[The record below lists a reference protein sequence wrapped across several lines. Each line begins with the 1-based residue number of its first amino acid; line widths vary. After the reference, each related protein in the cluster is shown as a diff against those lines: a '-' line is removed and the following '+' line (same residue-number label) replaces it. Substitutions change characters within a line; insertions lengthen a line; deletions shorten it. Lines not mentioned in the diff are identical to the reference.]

1 MAHRHFA
8 AAKQFGRL
16 WSEADINQTAGF
28 MMGWTP
34 PDGIDCA
41 KVEVLSTT

>member
-1 MAHRHFA
+1 MLLIDTSRTFQNVRLAS
-8 AAKQFGRL
+8 AKWANR
-16 WSEADINQTAGF
+16 DF

-34 PDGIDCA
+34 PDGIGVA